1 MCPDADAA
9 AAGDLT
15 VSLPDGLTTLDGI
28 HLQLTPANLVCPNV
42 QISGIDTGNINNI
55 TLQVTHT
62 HTHSCLPAISGSW
75 ISFMSFCH

>member
-1 MCPDADAA
+1 MSCILIANWEKYLSLSICVCAA

-42 QISGIDTGNINNI
+42 QISGIDTSNINNI
-55 TLQVTHT
+55 TLQVKKRLTV
-62 HTHSCLPAISGSW
+62 
-75 ISFMSFCH
+75 